1 MFTAILVFQVSKSL
15 VLHGTTSSVGGL
27 VFWWSQSGLYA
38 TAMGSESL
46 YSWCDQLTWPEH

>member
-15 VLHGTTSSVGGL
+15 VLHGTASSVGGL